1 MIMEYDV
8 VNADNQ
14 DELIDESKL
23 QRLKTRVYMM
33 ERENYKT
40 KKLKDNEMVEKIIK
54 LIIQEVENVN

>member
-1 MIMEYDV
+1 MEYDV
-8 VNADNQ
+8 IDTEHQ
-14 DELIDESKL
+14 DELVDEVKL
-23 QRLKTRVYMM
+23 QRLKMRVYMF

>member
-1 MIMEYDV
+1 MEYDIV
-8 VNADNQ
+8 DTDKQN
-14 DELIDESKL
+14 ESLDESKL

>member
-1 MIMEYDV
+1 MEYDV
-8 VNADNQ
+8 INNEHQ
-14 DELIDESKL
+14 DELVDDVKL
-23 QRLKTRVYMM
+23 QRLKMRVYMM

>member
-1 MIMEYDV
+1 MEYDV
-8 VNADNQ
+8 VNTDNQ
-14 DELIDESKL
+14 NEALDESKL

-40 KKLKDNEMVEKIIK
+40 KKLKDNEMVEKIIN

>member
-1 MIMEYDV
+1 MEYDV
-8 VNADNQ
+8 INTEHQ
-14 DELIDESKL
+14 DELADDVKL
-23 QRLKTRVYMM
+23 QRLKMRVYMM

>member
-1 MIMEYDV
+1 MEYDV
-8 VNADNQ
+8 INAEHH
-14 DELIDESKL
+14 DELVDDAKL
-23 QRLKTRVYMM
+23 QRLKMRVYMM

>member
-1 MIMEYDV
+1 MEYDV
-8 VNADNQ
+8 VNTDNQ
-14 DELIDESKL
+14 NESLDESKL

-54 LIIQEVENVN
+54 LIIQAVENVN

>member
-1 MIMEYDV
+1 MEYDV
-8 VNADNQ
+8 IDAEHQ
-14 DELIDESKL
+14 DDLVDEVKL
-23 QRLKTRVYMM
+23 QRLKMRVYML

>member
-1 MIMEYDV
+1 MEYDV
-8 VNADNQ
+8 INAENQ
-14 DELIDESKL
+14 DELVDDVKL
-23 QRLKTRVYMM
+23 QRLKMRVYMM

>member
-1 MIMEYDV
+1 MEYDV
-8 VNADNQ
+8 VNTDNQ
-14 DELIDESKL
+14 NEALDESKL

-54 LIIQEVENVN
+54 LIIQEVENAN

>member
-1 MIMEYDV
+1 MEYDV
-8 VNADNQ
+8 INAERQ
-14 DELIDESKL
+14 DQLVDDAKL
-23 QRLKTRVYMM
+23 QRLKMRVYMM

>member
-1 MIMEYDV
+1 MEYDV
-8 VNADNQ
+8 IDTEHQ
-14 DELIDESKL
+14 DDLVDEVKL
-23 QRLKTRVYMM
+23 QRLKMRVYML

>member
-1 MIMEYDV
+1 MEYDV
-8 VNADNQ
+8 LNTDNQ
-14 DELIDESKL
+14 NEALDESKL

-40 KKLKDNEMVEKIIK
+40 KKLKDNEIVEKIIK

>member
-1 MIMEYDV
+1 MEYDV
-8 VNADNQ
+8 VNKNNQ
-14 DELIDESKL
+14 NEQLDESKL

-40 KKLKDNEMVEKIIK
+40 KKLKDNEMVERIMK

>member
-1 MIMEYDV
+1 MEYDV
-8 VNADNQ
+8 VNIDDQN
-14 DELIDESKL
+14 ESLDESKL

>member
-1 MIMEYDV
+1 MEYDV
-8 VNADNQ
+8 VNTNNQ
-14 DELIDESKL
+14 NEALDESKL

>member
-8 VNADNQ
+8 VNTDNQ
-14 DELIDESKL
+14 NESLDESKL

>member
-1 MIMEYDV
+1 MEYDV
-8 VNADNQ
+8 VNTDNQ
-14 DELIDESKL
+14 NESLDESKL

-40 KKLKDNEMVEKIIK
+40 KKLKYNEMVEKIIK

>member
-1 MIMEYDV
+1 MEYDV
-8 VNADNQ
+8 INTENQ
-14 DELIDESKL
+14 DELVDDVKL
-23 QRLKTRVYMM
+23 QRLKMRVYMM

>member
-1 MIMEYDV
+1 MEYDV
-8 VNADNQ
+8 VNKNNQ
-14 DELIDESKL
+14 NEQLDESKL

-40 KKLKDNEMVEKIIK
+40 KKLKDNEMVERIIK

>member
-1 MIMEYDV
+1 MEYDV
-8 VNADNQ
+8 VNTDNQ
-14 DELIDESKL
+14 NEALDESKL

-33 ERENYKT
+33 ERENYTT

>member
-1 MIMEYDV
+1 MEYDV
-8 VNADNQ
+8 VNTDNQ
-14 DELIDESKL
+14 NEALDESKL

-33 ERENYKT
+33 ERENDKT